1 MIVDRDLSELYGVET
16 RALLQAVKRNIK
28 RFPLD
33 FMFQLSP
40 FELNN
45 WRSHFVMS
53 NPETKMSLRR
63 RPYVFTEQGVAM
75 LASVLRSQRAIEV
88 NIAIVRTFVLLREI
102 LSSHKKLQSKLLEM
116 EKKYD
121 YKFQAV
127 FEAIRQLMAQE
138 LEAKNKRPIGFK
150 SSK

>member
-1 MIVDRDLSELYGVET
+1 
-16 RALLQAVKRNIK
+16 
-28 RFPLD
+28 
-33 FMFQLSP
+33 
-40 FELNN
+40 
-45 WRSHFVMS
+45 
-53 NPETKMSLRR
+53 
-63 RPYVFTEQGVAM
+63 M